1 MSGKPSV
8 PKRGA
13 FPTPK
18 EVRDKAPPYIPDHD
32 AADDQQGTKTRSPDP
47 AQPEEDRSDTKD
59 TDK

>member
-1 MSGKPSV
+1 MSETPPV

-18 EVRDKAPPYIPDHD
+18 EVRDKAPRYIPDDD
-32 AADDQQGTKTRSPDP
+32 AAKDQHDKADRSPDP
-47 AQPEEDRSDTKD
+47 AQPEDNRSDTKD

>member
-1 MSGKPSV
+1 MSGKPPV

-18 EVRDKAPPYIPDHD
+18 DVRDKAPPYIPDHD
-32 AADDQQGTKTRSPDP
+32 AANDQQDAKNRSPDP
-47 AQPEEDRSDTKD
+47 AQPKDDRSDTKE